1 MTREEFDRMLDY
13 LCYEDPE
20 FLYSEELCRVVL
32 ESILARA
39 AGVDREL
46 IQLSDEDVQAFLKL
60 VLSFRDEVR
69 KQD

>member
-1 MTREEFDRMLDY
+1 MTREEIDRMLDY
-13 LCYEDPE
+13 LCYEDPG

-32 ESILARA
+32 ES
-39 AGVDREL
+39 